1 MENIYIVNYCSPG
14 CVPLKSI
21 TQFDETNAFEY
32 AKELSSNN
40 SGTAFNRFG
49 NDFKYYYPKRI
60 RTEEW
65 LYERFASL
73 GGKPMTQHPVYFVV
87 NGSDYLNKWF
97 GGGKITKLLLNDIDS
112 KDISFTFG
120 DSMAKMDK
128 PERKDPFLKE
138 TLFGLIEKYD
148 SNIDLFINDICK
160 EFNYIEAQLWND
172 KYFKDY
178 IV

>member
-1 MENIYIVNYCSPG
+1 MENIYIVNYCSPD
-14 CVPLKSI
+14 CMPLKSI
-21 TQFDETNAFEY
+21 TQLYETKAFEF
-32 AKELSSNN
+32 AKELSINN
-40 SGTAFNRFG
+40 SGTSFNRFG

-65 LYERFASL
+65 LYDRFVAL

-87 NGSDYLNKWF
+87 NGSDYLNEWF
-97 GGGKITKLLLNDIDS
+97 GGGRITKLLLNDIDS

-120 DSMAKMDK
+120 DSMSKMDK

-148 SNIDLFINDICK
+148 SNIDLFINDICRG
-160 EFNYIEAQLWND
+160 FNYIEAQLWND
-172 KYFKDY
+172 KYFKDC
-178 IV
+178 I